1 MHAWPVRCTVPPI
14 QQLFQIER
22 AATLNVFVRRAQ
34 RWFPKGGTVVR
45 WFALVLCAYVVSNVT
60 LLPSQSAQKPPAS
73 PFSIPKP
80 SERVEIDGSKNP
92 ELIPEWYV
100 WETFFR
106 QLHTAG
112 TVPSAL
118 NLTESETRALH
129 MEVEEFYKSN
139 QQCQKQIENLRP
151 LVGIASNSEVNQ
163 KQRSIQLECRNR
175 SLDIRDRLL
184 AGVRPE
190 ASVAL
195 VTWVESLKSG
205 IEISVPKRE
214 LAHFRQPR

>member
-1 MHAWPVRCTVPPI
+1 
-14 QQLFQIER
+14 
-22 AATLNVFVRRAQ
+22 
-34 RWFPKGGTVVR
+34 VVR
-45 WFALVLCAYVVSNVT
+45 WFALILCASVVSNVT
-60 LLPSQSAQKPPAS
+60 LLLSQSAQKPPAS
-73 PFSIPKP
+73 PFSIPGP
-80 SERVEIDGSKNP
+80 SERVEIDGSRNP

-106 QLHTAG
+106 QLHNAG
-112 TVPSAL
+112 TVPSVL
-118 NLTESETRALH
+118 NLTESETRALR
-129 MEVEEFYKSN
+129 MEVEAFNKNNE
-139 QQCQKQIENLRP
+139 QCQKQIESLRP

>member
-1 MHAWPVRCTVPPI
+1 M
-14 QQLFQIER
+14 
-22 AATLNVFVRRAQ
+22 
-34 RWFPKGGTVVR
+34 VR
-45 WFALVLCAYVVSNVT
+45 WFALVLCACVVSNVT
-60 LLPSQSAQKPPAS
+60 LLLSQSAQKPPVS
-73 PFSIPKP
+73 PFSIPGP

-112 TVPSAL
+112 TMPSAL
-118 NLTESETRALH
+118 NLTESETRALQ
-129 MEVEEFYKSN
+129 MELEEFNKSN
-139 QQCQKQIENLRP
+139 QQCQKQVENLRP

-163 KQRSIQLECRNR
+163 KQRAIQLECRNR